1 MKTKNEI
8 IVFANENG
16 LYRWLLNEGYDADL
30 QSAKLLF
37 EYFDKRNMQLG
48 ILNTHLVSISLSTG
62 CVTHESVLSCIER
75 ALDWNSSAILEMQS
89 HQSRQTRRRLAHLS
103 DLWKEQK
110 ILQEFHSSVGKV
122 TVK

>member
-1 MKTKNEI
+1 MMTKNEI

-16 LYRWLLNEGYDADL
+16 LYRWLLNGGYNADL

-37 EYFDKRNMQLG
+37 DYFDKHNMQLG

-62 CVTHESVLSCIER
+62 CVTHESALSCIER

-89 HQSRQTRRRLAHLS
+89 RQSMRTRQRSAHLL
-103 DLWKEQK
+103 DLMKEQRN
-110 ILQEFHSSVGKV
+110 LQEFHTNVERVIAK
-122 TVK
+122 

>member
-16 LYRWLLNEGYDADL
+16 LYRWLLNEGYGADL

-37 EYFDKRNMQLG
+37 EYFDRRNMQLG

-62 CVTHESVLSCIER
+62 CVAHESVLSCIER

-89 HQSRQTRRRLAHLS
+89 HQSRQTRWRSAHLS